1 MRRIILMAIASS
13 ALALAAPQVASAH
26 HGRHHH
32 KHHARHARL
41 RHFGTLASTTT
52 TTPTSP
58 VTPAGTVKSFT
69 EGVLT
74 ITLADTSTVS
84 GKVTEDTE
92 LGCFK
97 PGTEGSGDDD
107 NPGDDDHAQIADHH
121 GDGAQGAGDD
131 DQGDDDGPSAASTSC
146 TTAALVPGAVVL
158 GAELRIGP
166 SGAVWKHIVLS
177 A

>member
-1 MRRIILMAIASS
+1 LMAIASS

-32 KHHARHARL
+32 RHHAHHARF
-41 RHFGTLASTTT
+41 RHFGTVSNT
-52 TTPTSP
+52 TTPTTKSP

-74 ITLADTSTVS
+74 ITLADGTTTVS

-92 LGCFK
+92 IACLT

-107 NPGDDDHAQIADHH
+107 N
-121 GDGAQGAGDD
+121 
-131 DQGDDDGPSAASTSC
+131 QGD
-146 TTAALVPGAVVL
+146 
-158 GAELRIGP
+158 
-166 SGAVWKHIVLS
+166 
-177 A
+177 